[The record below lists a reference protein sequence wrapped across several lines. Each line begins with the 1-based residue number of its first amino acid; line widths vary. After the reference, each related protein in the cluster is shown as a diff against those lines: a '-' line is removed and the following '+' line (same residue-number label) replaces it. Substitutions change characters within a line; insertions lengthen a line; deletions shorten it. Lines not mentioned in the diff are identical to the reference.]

1 MRERSPAPRRRLIV
15 LGLMTAGLAGCAG
28 ARSGEPLLLAGT
40 VLDQNGRAYNL
51 CTLTLEEPMSEGF
64 PKHSQDFSTG
74 YFRSQWTVLGRGT
87 FVLQISC
94 TGSAGSW
101 RSAPFEAGGG
111 IDEIDFGEI
120 RLPRA

>member
-1 MRERSPAPRRRLIV
+1 MRERSSAPRRRLAV
-15 LGLMTAGLAGCAG
+15 LGLVVAGLAGCADT
-28 ARSGEPLLLAGT
+28 AGEPLLLSGT

-74 YFRSQWTVLGRGT
+74 YFRSQWTLLGRGT

-94 TGSAGSW
+94 AGSAGRW